1 MAKTPADIRSLAR
14 AHTDA
19 AIKCL
24 CGIMNKNDA
33 PESARVSAAQ
43 ALLDRGWGKAVQVAE
58 VTMRN
63 ITAREIPDDELAD
76 IAVGSGE
83 GVDSPSID
91 PAQLN

>member
-1 MAKTPADIRSLAR
+1 MAKTPADIKSLAR
-14 AHTDA
+14 AHTAA
-19 AIKCL
+19 AINCWA
-24 CGIMNKNDA
+24 GIMNKTTA
-33 PESARVSAAQ
+33 PESARIAAAQ
-43 ALLDRGWGKAVQVAE
+43 ALMDRGWGKAVQVAE

-91 PAQLN
+91 PGQLN